1 MNIENTKLLRWKAF
15 EQIVL
20 LEKLCSP
27 TIKKIEYK

>member
-15 EQIVL
+15 EQIVP
-20 LEKLCSP
+20 LEKSCPP

>member
-1 MNIENTKLLRWKAF
+1 MNIENTKLLWWKAF
-15 EQIVL
+15 EQIVP